1 MENILAGIEAVVE
14 AEAMPI
20 PTAMPML
27 MPTAMPLAM
36 PMAMPVA
43 VAVPVAEVS
52 RCGEAMLP
60 SLREA
65 RKPDVARVPQPHTPL
80 HTTRPC

>member
-1 MENILAGIEAVVE
+1 
-14 AEAMPI
+14 
-20 PTAMPML
+20 ML

-60 SLREA
+60 PPSLREA
-65 RKPDVARVPQPHTPL
+65 R
-80 HTTRPC
+80 